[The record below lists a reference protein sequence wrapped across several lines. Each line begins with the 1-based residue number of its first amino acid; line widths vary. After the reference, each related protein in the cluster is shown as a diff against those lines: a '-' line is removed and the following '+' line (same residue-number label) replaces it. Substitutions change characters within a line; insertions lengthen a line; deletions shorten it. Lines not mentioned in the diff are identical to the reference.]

1 MPSILF
7 VCTAN
12 RFRSPLAAA
21 LFQRHL
27 QELGISDSWVVSSAG
42 TWTAPGQPVIP
53 EVALVAPRFDLD
65 LSNHRSTRVS
75 RKLLSSYDL
84 VIVMQASQKEALL
97 TEYPELQNHIHLLS
111 HIAERRSYDITDSV
125 GSEREMMDVISEL
138 DSLLRRGLESICVMA
153 TYLHNSRGTA
163 VSK

>member
-21 LFQRHL
+21 IFQRQL
-27 QELGISDSWVVSSAG
+27 QELGMSDSWVIRSAG
-42 TWTAPGQPVIP
+42 TWAAPGQPVIP
-53 EVALVAPRFDLD
+53 EVALIAPRFNLD

-75 RKLLSSYDL
+75 RKLLASYDL

-97 TEYPELQNHIHLLS
+97 TEYPELQEHIHLLS
-111 HIAERRSYDITDSV
+111 NVAERRSYDITDAI
-125 GSEREMMDVISEL
+125 GSERELMEVVSEL

-153 TYLHNSRGTA
+153 TYLHNSRRTDM
-163 VSK
+163 SP

>member
-21 LFQRHL
+21 IFRKHL
-27 QELGISDSWVVSSAG
+27 HELGIGDAWVVGSAG
-42 TWTAPGQPVIP
+42 TWTATGQLVIP
-53 EVALVAPRFDLD
+53 EVASLAPRFNLD
-65 LSNHRSTRVS
+65 LSNHRSARIS
-75 RKLLSSYDL
+75 RKLLSNYDL

-97 TEYPELQNHIHLLS
+97 TEYPELHDRVQLLS
-111 HIAERRSYDITDSV
+111 NITERRSYDITDTV
-125 GSEREMMDVISEL
+125 TSEREMMDIISEL

-153 TYLHNSRGTA
+153 TYLHNSRR
-163 VSK
+163 VSDAA

>member
-21 LFQRHL
+21 IFRKHL
-27 QELGISDSWVVSSAG
+27 HELGIGDSWVVGSAG
-42 TWTAPGQPVIP
+42 TWTSTGQLVIP
-53 EVALVAPRFDLD
+53 EVANLAPRFNLD
-65 LSNHRSTRVS
+65 LSNHRSARIS
-75 RKLLSSYDL
+75 RKLLSNYDL

-97 TEYPELQNHIHLLS
+97 TEYPELHDRVQLLS
-111 HIAERRSYDITDSV
+111 NITERRSYDITDTV
-125 GSEREMMDVISEL
+125 TSEREMMDIISEL

-153 TYLHNSRGTA
+153 TYLHNSRR
-163 VSK
+163 VSDAA